1 MILESN
7 LARMFAALSATNAAI
22 LRATSEDELFQ
33 RVCDAAVFGGK
44 LLGTGVL
51 MATPENQLRFVAG
64 AGAGADTLRTT
75 ISSTD
80 EHSEEGQGLA
90 ASAFRAGRSFVTN
103 DYINDPSLRRWHQA
117 ARRIGARSAAAVPIR
132 KSGSCVGALL
142 FFLRPAERPQRRDHR
157 SAREHGGE
165 CFVCAR

>member
-1 MILESN
+1 MILGTN
-7 LARMFAALSATNAAI
+7 IARMFAALSATNEAI

-51 MATPENQLRFVAG
+51 LAEPGNHLRFVAG
-64 AGAGADTLRTT
+64 AGAGIDLLRGT

-80 EHSEEGQGLA
+80 EHSDEGHGLA

-103 DYINDPSLRRWHQA
+103 DYINDDRLRRWHVE
-117 ARRIGARSAAAVPIR
+117 ARRIGARSAAVVLAQTRSSDQRVPRCHLETSILLGSNNSR
-132 KSGSCVGALL
+132 GSGYG
-142 FFLRPAERPQRRDHR
+142 R
-157 SAREHGGE
+157 HG
-165 CFVCAR
+165 VSNR